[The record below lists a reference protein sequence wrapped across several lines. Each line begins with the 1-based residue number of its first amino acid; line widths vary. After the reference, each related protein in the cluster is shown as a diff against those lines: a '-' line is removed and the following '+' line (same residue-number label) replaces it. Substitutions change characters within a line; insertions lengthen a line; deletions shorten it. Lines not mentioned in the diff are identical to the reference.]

1 MLALEVM
8 QLTLAA
14 IDVRA
19 GLAGSNQAL
28 ATPKCPTDVGQKT
41 KTTCQND
48 VLSIYMM
55 FVSVCY
61 DTFINLKVEEVSD
74 ESD

>member
-1 MLALEVM
+1 MLALEAM
-8 QLTLAA
+8 QLVLAA

-28 ATPKCPTDVGQKT
+28 TTVKCPTDVGQKD

-48 VLSIYMM
+48 VFSIYMM
-55 FVSVCY
+55 FVSICY
-61 DTFINLKVEEVSD
+61 DTFMNLKV
-74 ESD
+74 